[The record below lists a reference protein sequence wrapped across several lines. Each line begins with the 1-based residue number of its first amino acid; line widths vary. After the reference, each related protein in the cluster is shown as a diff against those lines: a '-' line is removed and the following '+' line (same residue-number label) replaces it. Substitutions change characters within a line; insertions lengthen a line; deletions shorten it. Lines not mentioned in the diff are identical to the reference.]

1 LKGLCLLKE
10 PAGAEDHSQ
19 LLGNAQDRLKEC
31 RDSAVEVDSERMS
44 PRRAGGNVRH
54 RRSRETEGFCG
65 NPPIIPAGPDIVS
78 YLSVVTYDELFYFL
92 GIYRPENRE
101 LSIDPN
107 RSYFV
112 QPVALE
118 VASNCWNRVKLATSS
133 GVMRR
138 LRTITGQT
146 NRRIDRRPANKW
158 ARFSYRRH
166 QSSKPED
173 AIDRRGRRNRK
184 EHHVPAV

>member
-1 LKGLCLLKE
+1 M
-10 PAGAEDHSQ
+10 AEQARANHSQ
-19 LLGNAQDRLKEC
+19 LLGNAQDRLEKC
-31 RDSAVEVDSERMS
+31 RDSTGEVDSDRTG
-44 PRRAGGNVRH
+44 PRRAGRNVRH
-54 RRSRETEGFCG
+54 HRSRGTEGFCG
-65 NPPIIPAGPDIVS
+65 NPSIIPAGPDIVS

-118 VASNCWNRVKLATSS
+118 VASNCWNRVKLAASS
-133 GVMRR
+133 GAMRH
-138 LRTITGQT
+138 LRAVIKRRFAESPGPPQTSGHDFRTGD
-146 NRRIDRRPANKW
+146 IKAV
-158 ARFSYRRH
+158 
-166 QSSKPED
+166 SKPED

-184 EHHVPAV
+184 EHHVLAV